1 MHLRLGLSH
10 LREHS
15 FQNSLNRY
23 CTCENSKIEARSHFL
38 LHSSNFSDKRLA
50 LLSPLRNV
58 DGTSLQ
64 RSDAKLIHV
73 AAFW

>member
-23 CTCENSKIEARSHFL
+23 CIHFL

-58 DGTSLQ
+58 DATSLQ
-64 RSDAKLIHV
+64 RNNAKLIHV